1 MNKLRIWLQR
11 WIDRK
16 TEEIERASSE
26 MKQIITALE
35 SAKTIGDIR
44 RIVEKEGK
52 DEI

>member
-16 TEEIERASSE
+16 TEEIKRVSSE
-26 MKQIITALE
+26 MKQMLTDIE
-35 SAKTIGDIR
+35 NAKTIGDIR

-52 DEI
+52 NE